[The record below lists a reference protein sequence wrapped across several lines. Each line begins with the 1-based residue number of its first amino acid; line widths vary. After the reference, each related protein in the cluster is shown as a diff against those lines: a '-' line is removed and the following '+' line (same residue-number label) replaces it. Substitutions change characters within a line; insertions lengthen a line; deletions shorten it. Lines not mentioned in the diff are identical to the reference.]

1 MPSVSVIDMRA
12 EKAGKG
18 NTIFSRDLVSAIY
31 DRLNKKEQIIIF
43 LNRRGFATHLTCYA
57 CGYTAS
63 CKNCS
68 VDYTYHRSK
77 DYLACHICGEII
89 EAPQNCPQC
98 KAQNIKYSGVG
109 TEKIEDI
116 ATKLFPF
123 ARISRMDSD
132 TMTNRKSYEDILLN
146 FRRGKIDIL
155 IGTQMLA
162 KGLDFPNVTLVG
174 IVNADLSLHIPDFR
188 AAERTF
194 QLLTQVAGR
203 AGRGAIPGEVFIQTY
218 TPFHEA
224 IKYAV
229 NHDYEAFYNYEIPI
243 REELSYPP
251 KTHLVVIRFSGE
263 NEDRAFRA
271 AEEFVEKLSTIRSEH
286 LIFSPLSPSPIS
298 KIKNKFRYSVMLRG
312 NLSSQ
317 QKNFIKS
324 LIFGEF
330 KNKNTSITV
339 DIDALNLM

>member
-1 MPSVSVIDMRA
+1 M
-12 EKAGKG
+12 
-18 NTIFSRDLVSAIY
+18 
-31 DRLNKKEQIIIF
+31 
-43 LNRRGFATHLTCYA
+43 
-57 CGYTAS
+57 
-63 CKNCS
+63 
-68 VDYTYHRSK
+68 DYTYHRSK
-77 DYLACHICGEII
+77 DYLACHICGDII

-98 KAQNIKYSGVG
+98 RAQHIKYSGVG

-116 ATKLFPF
+116 ASKLFPL
-123 ARISRMDSD
+123 AKISRMDSD

-203 AGRGAIPGEVFIQTY
+203 AGRGVVPGEVFIQTY

-224 IKYAV
+224 VKYAV
-229 NHDYEAFYNYEIPI
+229 SHDYESFYDYEALI

-251 KTHLVVIRFSGE
+251 KNHLAVIRFSGE
-263 NEDRAFRA
+263 DENKVSATAEAFA
-271 AEEFVEKLSTIRSEH
+271 EKLEVFRKEKIA
-286 LIFSPLSPSPIS
+286 LSPVVPAPIA
-298 KIKNKFRYSVMLRG
+298 KMKNKFRYSMMLRG
-312 NLSSQ
+312 NLTFK
-317 QKNFIKS
+317 QKAFLKS
-324 LIFGEF
+324 LVFWEF
-330 KNKNTSITV
+330 KDKKVNINI